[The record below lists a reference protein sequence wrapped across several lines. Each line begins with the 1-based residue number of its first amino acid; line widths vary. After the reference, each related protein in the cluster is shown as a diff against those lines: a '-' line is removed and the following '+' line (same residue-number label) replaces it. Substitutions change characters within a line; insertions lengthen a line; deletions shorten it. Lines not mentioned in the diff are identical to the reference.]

1 MEFIICVLALVSCS
15 FVLGFSIGNDNM
27 NNPVRLLAILFIT
40 TALVI
45 ISADKHKDKNVI
57 EYYVSKEIGYTY
69 KPKIITMDAVQNRI
83 KRVSIEIE
91 KDAIED
97 KYMGMKWKLFFILQL
112 PLFWIF

>member
-1 MEFIICVLALVSCS
+1 
-15 FVLGFSIGNDNM
+15 
-27 NNPVRLLAILFIT
+27 
-40 TALVI
+40 
-45 ISADKHKDKNVI
+45 
-57 EYYVSKEIGYTY
+57 
-69 KPKIITMDAVQNRI
+69 MDAVQNRI